1 MYQKIYIILK
11 IIWKLIK
18 DIFTAI
24 GVFIAFTYIFSGF
37 GLLLL
42 PSAISTM
49 MCSTNTSAS
58 ITGGVLSALI
68 VGSWIMFTVRWF
80 KRRIKELKEES
91 YFKVY

>member
-1 MYQKIYIILK
+1 MKIILK

-24 GVFIAFTYIFSGF
+24 GVFIAFTYVFSGF

-42 PSAISTM
+42 PSAISMM
-49 MCSTNTSAS
+49 MCSTNTATS
-58 ITGGVLSALI
+58 ITGGVLSGLI

-80 KRRIKELKEES
+80 KRRIKELKEEN
-91 YFKVY
+91 YFR